1 MEKEIEERLEFW
13 GLKLDAKALAK
24 LEILAHEIKEKNA
37 RLNLI
42 SKNDEPCFWSRHL
55 ADSLAAAPLLKKL
68 LLPGALVADAGSGAG
83 FPGLPLAAAL
93 PSVNFELWDSNR
105 KRVEFALWAA
115 GSMKLKNAAAFC
127 RRIGQSGPFEAARYD
142 AVLERAMGKLENI
155 LPQCLNMLKSGGVF
169 LAWQAGGQRQRPAAR
184 QWQSGLEDAGA
195 PGSLKALKKAGA
207 KLADRFAYTLPG
219 EIHERFI
226 LVFRKSGWTF

>member
-1 MEKEIEERLEFW
+1 MEKEIEERLELW

-24 LEILAHEIKEKNA
+24 LEILAREIKEKNA
-37 RLNLI
+37 MLNLI

-55 ADSLAAAPLLKKL
+55 ADSLAAAPLLQKL
-68 LLPGALVADAGSGAG
+68 ILPGALVADAGSGPG

-93 PSVNFELWDSNR
+93 PAFNFELWDSNR

-115 GSMKLKNAAAFC
+115 GSMKLKNAAALC
-127 RRIGQSGPFEAARYD
+127 RRIGQSGAFELGRYD

-169 LAWQAGGQRQRPAAR
+169 LAWQ
-184 QWQSGLEDAGA
+184 SGLEDAGA

-207 KLADRFAYTLPG
+207 KLEAGFAYTLPG
-219 EIHERFI
+219 EIRERLI
-226 LVFRKSGWTF
+226 LVFRKSEWTF